1 MIFVRTRS
9 GRYLSLSHIIGF
21 AIEEQNT
28 EMEGQRMRVYN
39 IIAYLPQPLYPAI
52 LSICYEEGSAEK
64 ELEMFMERL
73 VKLERGIIGLET
85 QV

>member
-1 MIFVRTRS
+1 MIFIRTRS
-9 GRYLSLSHIIGF
+9 GRYLSLNHIVGF

-28 EMEGQRMRVYN
+28 EMEGQRMRVFN

-52 LSICYEEGSAEK
+52 LSICYDEESAEK
-64 ELEMFMERL
+64 ELGTFME
-73 VKLERGIIGLET
+73 KLIKMERGIIGLET